1 MEKRPLH
8 KVYDWKKS
16 FDKQLEDNLVY
27 VADFETSTTN
37 CEWYKKQKEKDPQ
50 FNDSRITY
58 WYAKILDKDKN
69 KKDKNGNN
77 KFKEDYEGCT
87 PLSFKEFLQDLKKNT
102 TIYFHNLTFDGRFII
117 KSILERWNRENLNI
131 DGKINKK
138 IPELKVVSLLRDDNN
153 NLSIDGYE
161 MVEENKWEL
170 KRNYYNWF
178 RNGKIIYKI
187 ELKIRNKQ
195 GNAIIITFKCS
206 QRMLNSSVRALGDGL
221 SAMNEYKHL
230 VKYKEGEDNE
240 EFYDVEPMDDLE
252 AFKAK
257 YPSYVEYCKRDVE
270 IVRVSIHIFN
280 ETISNLPTIRNYLD
294 KSNRKIYNAFRQ
306 AMTIAGL
313 GRHIMGGMYVKMFQ
327 QGWSVSEVVNSNGTT
342 SIKKNFN
349 KNQYDRYNR
358 NLMITNDR
366 PMGSMI
372 LQDYKENSFFKD
384 YITYEGDILGDD
396 NGAGANKFYLGGWVQ
411 FNLKLQRQL
420 EDINQHKN
428 FELSDGIKLDV
439 KSAYPFQMTK
449 PLPYGPIM
457 EEDEFE
463 DLFLSKNPNWKEGQD
478 YIEWLEI
485 RCKKVI
491 PKQEAIYCPILNNTY
506 KYVKGN
512 SQEGNRYV
520 VGEQENVVICVC
532 RKLWEEYK
540 HWYDF
545 EIEPIGG
552 IIRRYQLAAPYLRDV
567 ALEIYNV
574 KEYKYGVK
582 DENNKKLFPA
592 QQNCVKVLV
601 NSLYG
606 SLAMKPNY
614 CENVV
619 VDNDTLD
626 YLFENKDNKLSM
638 EFRGKIKTFNYK
650 GKSDINAT
658 NEYKEAQLDVDFDI
672 ENKQCFNASAPTLI
686 TQYQRLYLFQTI
698 RKIGAQYFAYSD
710 TDSIVFYNFPNDVR
724 EKIIELSKI
733 KPLEHLNTNLGQWEI
748 EDYYIKSFRA
758 DKAKQYFYEYYAT
771 DKKGNLLNKDKQI
784 VYNKE
789 EAFVKSGC
797 KIAGGNVKKDSDD
810 AMFMQYLD
818 RNDIKLTFEEYKD
831 WWESRGFEITKE
843 DYEEY
848 TKGSLVLME
857 GDKFMERTPSGWVMK
872 IKKKIIKKGKQ

>member
-1 MEKRPLH
+1 MQKQPLH

-27 VADFETSTTN
+27 VADFETTTAN
-37 CEWYKKQKEKDPQ
+37 CNWYKECKAKDKN

-58 WYAKILDKDKN
+58 WYAKMLNPNDN

-87 PLSFKEFLQDLKKNT
+87 PLSFKEFLKDLKKNT

-138 IPELKVVSLLRDDNN
+138 IPELKVVSLLRDENN

-161 MVEENKWEL
+161 MVEKNKWEL

-187 ELKIRNKQ
+187 ELKIRNNQ

-206 QRMLNSSVRALGDGL
+206 LRMLNASVKSLGDGL
-221 SAMNEYKHL
+221 SAMEEYQHL
-230 VKYKEGEDNE
+230 VKYREGEDNE
-240 EFYDVEPMDDLE
+240 EFYDVEPMDDVE

-257 YPSYVEYCKRDVE
+257 YPSYVEYCRRDVE

-280 ETISNLPTIRNYLD
+280 QTIAELPTIKNYLE
-294 KSNRKIYNAFRQ
+294 KMGRTNYNAFRQ

-313 GRHIMGGMYVKMFQ
+313 GRHIMGGQYVKMFQ
-327 QGWSVSEVVNSNGTT
+327 QGWSISEVVDENGNHKT
-342 SIKKNFN
+342 KKTFN
-349 KNQYDRYNR
+349 KEQYDRYNR
-358 NLMITNDR
+358 NNILAPNR

-384 YITYEGDILGDD
+384 YITYEGNELNEK
-396 NGAGANKFYLGGWVQ
+396 NGAGANKFYLGGYVQ
-411 FNLKLQRQL
+411 FNLALQRTMDSL
-420 EDINQHKN
+420 DSYKN

-449 PLPYGPIM
+449 PMPYGPIM

-463 DLFLSKNPNWKEGQD
+463 ELYLNNNPNWKEGED

-491 PKQEAIYCPILNNTY
+491 PTKEALYCPILNNTY

-512 SQEGNRYV
+512 QQEGNRYV

-545 EIEPIGG
+545 EIEEIGG

-574 KEYKYGVK
+574 KEYKYGK
-582 DENNKKLFPA
+582 KNENGDKLFPA
-592 QQNCVKVLV
+592 QQGCVKVLV

-606 SLAMKPNY
+606 SLAMKPDY

-658 NEYKEAQLDVDFDI
+658 NEYKEAQLDVDFDL
-672 ENKQCFNASAPTLI
+672 EEKQCFNASAPTLI
-686 TQYQRLYLFQTI
+686 TQYQRLYLFETI

-733 KPLEHLNTNLGQWEI
+733 QPLGHLGTNLGQWEI
-748 EDYYIKSFRA
+748 EDYYLKSFKA
-758 DKAKQYFYEYYAT
+758 DKAKQYFYESYKT
-771 DKKGNLLNKDKQI
+771 DKEGNLLNKNNEI
-784 VYNKE
+784 VYNKSD
-789 EAFVKSGC
+789 AAIKSSC
-797 KIAGGNVKKDSDD
+797 KIAGGNVKKGSADD
-810 AMFMQYLD
+810 MFIQTI
-818 RNDIKLTFEEYKD
+818 RENDCEWTFEMYKD
-831 WWESRGFEITKE
+831 WWEAHGFVATKE
-843 DYEEY
+843 DYEEFRN
-848 TKGSLVLME
+848 GSLVLME
-857 GDKFMERTPSGWVMK
+857 GDKCMERTPSGWLLK
-872 IKKKIIKKGKQ
+872 IKKKIIKQGKQ